1 MHISPDQAPL
11 RALTRLVRMDETWQP
26 PASVRGAR
34 IIVTGDSAVALQ
46 FAGRLRELGAEV
58 RTSTVDA
65 LAPGDVRSAA
75 GLILLDCLTEAPA
88 SLLPALVPLI
98 RRSFA
103 SENAAAKGPS
113 WLLAAGCRANPPAG
127 LAALF
132 RAIACEYPGR
142 YARYVE
148 LDEVEP
154 ADRVAERLLGELAR
168 QSTRARGELR
178 GDVRHRPGR
187 ERAGMSLRR
196 LGLGARSPL
205 TNLVRPIRAR
215 HRTPPPA

>member
-1 MHISPDQAPL
+1 
-11 RALTRLVRMDETWQP
+11 
-26 PASVRGAR
+26 
-34 IIVTGDSAVALQ
+34 
-46 FAGRLRELGAEV
+46 
-58 RTSTVDA
+58 
-65 LAPGDVRSAA
+65 VRSAA
-75 GLILLDCLTEAPA
+75 GLILLDCLAEAPA

-98 RRSFA
+98 NRSFA

-113 WLLAAGCRANPPAG
+113 WLLAAGCLANPPAG

-154 ADRVAERLLGELAR
+154 ADRVAEHLLGELAR
-168 QSTRARGELR
+168 QSPRARGELR

-187 ERAGMSLRR
+187 DRVGISLGR
-196 LGLGARSPL
+196 LGLGARPPFL
-205 TNLVRPIRAR
+205 TNLARPIRPR
-215 HRTPPPA
+215 HRTPPAA